1 MGQPTNEPV
10 ERDERRPVNLKA
22 YVLSAKRDCDAVVA
36 DLSYGGC
43 QIESD
48 TRFETGE
55 LFELRVVKRGAI
67 PVEVRWA
74 EQGRAGAKF
83 LG

>member
-1 MGQPTNEPV
+1 MGQPNNERIA
-10 ERDERRPVNLKA
+10 RDERREVNLRA
-22 YVLSAKRDCDAVVA
+22 YVLSDRRDCDAVVA

-55 LFELRVVKRGAI
+55 QFELRVVKRGAI

-83 LG
+83 LS

>member
-1 MGQPTNEPV
+1 MGQPNKEQV
-10 ERDERRPVNLKA
+10 ERDERRPVNLRA
-22 YVLSAKRDCDAVVA
+22 YVLSDRRDCDAVVA

-43 QIESD
+43 QIESE

-55 LFELRVVKRGAI
+55 QFELRVVKRGAI
-67 PVEVRWA
+67 PVEVCWT
-74 EQGRAGAKF
+74 EKGRAGAKF